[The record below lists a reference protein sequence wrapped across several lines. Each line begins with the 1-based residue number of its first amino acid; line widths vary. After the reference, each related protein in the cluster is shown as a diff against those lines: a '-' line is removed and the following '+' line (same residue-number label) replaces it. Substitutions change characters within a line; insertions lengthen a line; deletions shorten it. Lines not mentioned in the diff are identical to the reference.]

1 MIQINPL
8 FCTNTSSGRGA
19 KHPKESL
26 TGYTGYLHTD
36 GYAGYHD
43 LGEDI
48 TVVGCLAHARR
59 KFDEAVRSLSKGKAR
74 DSSASQGLAYRNLL
88 FEIEQGLSEETAEKR
103 YEQRLRQAKNADLA
117 DTRVVQSLLLWNE
130 MQYIK

>member
-1 MIQINPL
+1 M
-8 FCTNTSSGRGA
+8 
-19 KHPKESL
+19 
-26 TGYTGYLHTD
+26 
-36 GYAGYHD
+36 
-43 LGEDI
+43 
-48 TVVGCLAHARR
+48 
-59 KFDEAVRSLSKGKAR
+59 SKGKAR